1 MSDGDATPPSAA
13 KRFAAALSKARCED
27 AEPEPVKGTPRTSH
41 MACSSPFSALPP
53 CRPSTST
60 RLSALARSSACAKG
74 MPRLSG
80 RNTSSNGRLWP
91 SSSAFVTS
99 CAVSAMSQNHR
110 SASGSAS
117 HSACAEATDTSRSL
131 LVPPKRMVLRI
142 DMPISFF
149 FVIPGWRA
157 APDPESIAQQFRGS
171 PMCNCTS
178 VVRADARPGTTLLG
192 NANPL
197 DFPMQLYTG
206 IRLHSLA
213 HGFAQRFNVMAGG
226 VTGVDQEVAVH
237 FRHLRAADAQA
248 PAAGSIDQLPGA
260 VAGRV
265 LERGAAGLFT
275 NRLRCPTMLLILGHP
290 FTKGFGG

>member
-1 MSDGDATPPSAA
+1 MLDADGTPPSAA
-13 KRFAAALSKARCED
+13 KRLAAVLSKARCED

-53 CRPSTST
+53 CRPSTSA

-91 SSSAFVTS
+91 SSCAGVTS
-99 CAVSAMSQNHR
+99 CTVSAISQNQR

-117 HSACAEATDTSRSL
+117 HSACAEATETSRSL

-149 FVIPGWRA
+149 FVIPGRCT
-157 APDPESIAQQFRGS
+157 SIEPGISSFKQPRGS
-171 PMCNCTS
+171 GFALT
-178 VVRADARPGTTLLG
+178 RAPERRLHG
-192 NANPL
+192 NADPL

-206 IRLHSLA
+206 IRQDPLA

-237 FRHLRAADAQA
+237 FRHLGAADAQA
-248 PAAGSIDQLPGA
+248 PAAGGINQLPGA

-265 LERGAAGLFT
+265 LEGGAAGLFT
-275 NRLRCPTMLLILGHP
+275 NRLSCLAVVLNFVHARANSLR
-290 FTKGFGG
+290 